1 MRVQPSLIRDA
12 IKITAINSANAPIP
26 GANQHEIGLGER
38 DCLGRRIQ
46 RDAEAEQDR
55 ENAADGFRHRAA
67 ECGQQSRKQR
77 ATQHELV
84 HQRRNDTERHHAEPD
99 RQACHEGRCRQPRP
113 RGLLADQQPQ
123 RQHRHRMR
131 GHEQRMNQPAGKS
144 TDAERRWMREGRLH
158 RQHEAPR
165 QSASAARSCQPRQEN
180 NSGKRDQ
187 SAGAAHRQTAGG
199 PSRQQADRN
208 AGEMQQA
215 GRHHETGAVGE
226 CIRSCR

>member
-158 RQHEAPR
+158 RQHEGRRGNQPALRVHASRARKTTP
-165 QSASAARSCQPRQEN
+165 ASAINPPALRTARRP
-180 NSGKRDQ
+180 
-187 SAGAAHRQTAGG
+187 AGHRA
-199 PSRQQADRN
+199 SRPIAMPARCSRPV
-208 AGEMQQA
+208 ATTKPA
-215 GRHHETGAVGE
+215 L
-226 CIRSCR
+226 